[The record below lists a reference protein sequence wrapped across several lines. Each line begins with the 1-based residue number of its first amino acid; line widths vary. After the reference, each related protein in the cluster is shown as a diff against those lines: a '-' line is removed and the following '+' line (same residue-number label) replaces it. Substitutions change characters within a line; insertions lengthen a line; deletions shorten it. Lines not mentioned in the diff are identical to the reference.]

1 MQPEEM
7 RLLIRETVNA
17 VLDERNR
24 IEADKHAADH
34 AFIEFLR
41 QKEKRKQKMWVSV
54 KKNVLVFLVISALGG
69 LGTLIW
75 IGWLSVNHKSLR
87 ASDTDPTIK
96 SAQPAP

>member
-41 QKEKRKQKMWVSV
+41 QKEKRKQEIWVSV
-54 KKNVLVFLVISALGG
+54 KKNVLAFLIVSALGG

-75 IGWLSVNHKSLR
+75 NGWLSVNHKSPR
-87 ASDTDPTIK
+87 ASDTDPPTK
-96 SAQPAP
+96 SAPPSP